1 MNRSFAK
8 LILSFLL
15 MAAIVVAIPAGWAPS
30 AQAGSLSTDI
40 IGMFP
45 KEVAEFAYADMR
57 AARARPWFSQLRDQL
72 LPGNFRQFEQ
82 FLTSAGIDPNTQ
94 VDEMAW
100 AILAPAK
107 DGSGGEQI
115 LGVALGGFSPS
126 STEEKLKAQKV
137 PSVEVHGYHLYAFG
151 SGAGAGDIL
160 FFFLDS
166 NTAAFGNRSALERLI
181 DVHFGG
187 SESLLHNDQMFA
199 LIKEANGHGTL
210 WAALDEHYTHLAMQ
224 QLLPQASQFPQASAI
239 IERLKAMVI
248 YVTADSGV
256 DAHFQAVCNSVDDAN
271 VLAAAAQAGIMYR
284 RYTEAQSHPEVAK
297 ALDAVSIA
305 PAGDRL
311 KVEVPITEDQLN
323 GLIKSH
329 SFSLQMQ

>member
-1 MNRSFAK
+1 MKRSYVRLMLAFA
-8 LILSFLL
+8 LVLAI
-15 MAAIVVAIPAGWAPS
+15 AAAVPEGWTLRVLAGT
-30 AQAGSLSTDI
+30 LSTDVV
-40 IGMFP
+40 GMFP
-45 KEVAEFAYADMR
+45 KEVGEFAYADMK
-57 AARARPWFSQLRDQL
+57 AARSRPWFPQLRDQL

-100 AILAPAK
+100 AIIPASK
-107 DGSGGEQI
+107 DGGEQI
-115 LGVALGGFSPS
+115 LGVALGGFSPAA
-126 STEEKLKAQKV
+126 TEERLKAQKV
-137 PSVEVHGYHLYAFG
+137 PAVEVHGYHLYAFG
-151 SGAGAGDIL
+151 SGAGSSDIL

-166 NTAAFGNRSALERLI
+166 NTAAFGNRSALEKLI

-187 SESLLHNDQMFA
+187 SESLLRNEQMFP
-199 LIKEANGHGTL
+199 LIKEANGKGTI

-239 IERLKAMVI
+239 IDRLKAMEI
-248 YVTADSGV
+248 YVQADRGV

-271 VLAAAAQAGIMYR
+271 VLAAAAQAGVMYR
-284 RYTEAQSHPEVAK
+284 RYQEAQSHPEVAK

-311 KVEVPITEDQLN
+311 RVEIPITEDQLN

-329 SFSLQMQ
+329 SFVLQM

>member
-1 MNRSFAK
+1 MNRSLAR
-8 LILSFLL
+8 LILSLAVT
-15 MAAIVVAIPAGWAPS
+15 AAIVAAIPGGWVPS

-45 KEVAEFAYADMR
+45 KDIGEFAYADMR
-57 AARARPWFSQLRDQL
+57 AARARPWFAQLRDQL

-100 AILAPAK
+100 ATLNASK
-107 DGSGGEQI
+107 DGGAETI

-160 FFFLDS
+160 FFFLDT
-166 NTAAFGNRSALERLI
+166 NTAAFGNRSALEKLI

-187 SESLLHNDQMFA
+187 SESLLHNDQMFP
-199 LIKEANGHGTL
+199 LIREANGHGTL

-284 RYTEAQSHPEVAK
+284 RYSEAQSHPEVAK

-329 SFSLQMQ
+329 SFVLQMQ

>member
-1 MNRSFAK
+1 MKRSYVR
-8 LILSFLL
+8 LILAS
-15 MAAIVVAIPAGWAPS
+15 AIVLAIVAAVPGGWTLRALAGT
-30 AQAGSLSTDI
+30 LSTDV

-45 KEVAEFAYADMR
+45 KDVGEFAYADMK
-57 AARARPWFSQLRDQL
+57 AARSRPWFSQLRDQL

-100 AILAPAK
+100 AIIPASK
-107 DGSGGEQI
+107 DGGEQI
-115 LGVALGGFSPS
+115 LGVALGGFSPAA
-126 STEEKLKAQKV
+126 TEEKLKAQKV
-137 PSVEVHGYHLYAFG
+137 PAVEVHGYHLYAFG
-151 SGAGAGDIL
+151 SGAGSSDIL

-166 NTAAFGNRSALERLI
+166 NTAAFGNRSALEKLI

-187 SESLLHNDQMFA
+187 SESLLRNEQMFP
-199 LIKEANGHGTL
+199 LIKEANGKGTI

-239 IERLKAMVI
+239 IDRLKAMEI
-248 YVTADSGV
+248 YVQADRGV

-271 VLAAAAQAGIMYR
+271 VLAAAAQAGVMYR
-284 RYTEAQSHPEVAK
+284 RYQEAQSHPEVAK
-297 ALDAVSIA
+297 ALDSVSIA

-311 KVEVPITEDQLN
+311 RVEIPITEDQLN

-329 SFSLQMQ
+329 SFVLQM

>member
-1 MNRSFAK
+1 MKRSYPR
-8 LILSFLL
+8 LILAF
-15 MAAIVVAIPAGWAPS
+15 AIVLALVAAMPGGWTLRALAGT
-30 AQAGSLSTDI
+30 LSTDV

-45 KEVAEFAYADMR
+45 KEVGEFAYADMK
-57 AARARPWFSQLRDQL
+57 AARSRPWFSQLRDQL

-100 AILAPAK
+100 AIIPSSK
-107 DGSGGEQI
+107 DGGEQI
-115 LGVALGGFSPS
+115 LGVALGGFSPAA
-126 STEEKLKAQKV
+126 TEEKLKAQKV
-137 PSVEVHGYHLYAFG
+137 PAVEVHGYHLYAFG
-151 SGAGAGDIL
+151 SGAGSSDIL

-166 NTAAFGNRSALERLI
+166 NTAAFGNRSALEKLI

-187 SESLLHNDQMFA
+187 SESLLRNEQMFP
-199 LIKEANGHGTL
+199 LIKEANGKGTI
-210 WAALDEHYTHLAMQ
+210 WAALDEHYTHLAVQ

-239 IERLKAMVI
+239 IDRLKAMEI
-248 YVTADSGV
+248 YVQADRGV

-271 VLAAAAQAGIMYR
+271 VLAAAAQAGVMYR
-284 RYTEAQSHPEVAK
+284 RYQEAQSHPEVAK
-297 ALDAVSIA
+297 ALDSVSIA

-311 KVEVPITEDQLN
+311 RVEIPITEDQLN

-329 SFSLQMQ
+329 SFVLQM

>member
-1 MNRSFAK
+1 MKRSYLR
-8 LILSFLL
+8 LILASALVL
-15 MAAIVVAIPAGWAPS
+15 AIVAAVPGGWTLRALAGT
-30 AQAGSLSTDI
+30 LSTDV

-45 KEVAEFAYADMR
+45 KDVGEFAYADMK
-57 AARARPWFSQLRDQL
+57 AARSRPWFSQLRDQL

-100 AILAPAK
+100 AIIPSSK
-107 DGSGGEQI
+107 DGGEQI
-115 LGVALGGFSPS
+115 LGVALGGFSPAA
-126 STEEKLKAQKV
+126 TEEKLKTQKV
-137 PSVEVHGYHLYAFG
+137 PAVEVHGYHLYAFG
-151 SGAGAGDIL
+151 SGAGSSDIL

-166 NTAAFGNRSALERLI
+166 NTAAFGNRSALEKLI

-187 SESLLHNDQMFA
+187 SESLLRNEQMFP
-199 LIKEANGHGTL
+199 LIKEANGKGTI

-239 IERLKAMVI
+239 IDRLKAMEI
-248 YVTADSGV
+248 YVQADRGV

-271 VLAAAAQAGIMYR
+271 VLAAAAQAGVMYR
-284 RYTEAQSHPEVAK
+284 RYQEAQSHPEVAK
-297 ALDAVSIA
+297 ALDSVSIA

-311 KVEVPITEDQLN
+311 KVEIPITEDQLN

-329 SFSLQMQ
+329 SFVLQM

>member
-1 MNRSFAK
+1 MNRSIAK
-8 LILSFLL
+8 LAISCV
-15 MAAIVVAIPAGWAPS
+15 AAASVIATGVTGWAPR
-30 AQAGSLSTDI
+30 ALAGSLSTDV

-45 KEVAEFAYADMR
+45 KDVGEFAYADMK
-57 AARARPWFSQLRDQL
+57 AARSRPWFPQLRDQL

-100 AILAPAK
+100 AILTSK
-107 DGSGGEQI
+107 EGGEQI

-126 STEEKLKAQKV
+126 ATEEKLKAQKV
-137 PSVEVHGYHLYAFG
+137 PAVEVHGYHLYAFG
-151 SGAGAGDIL
+151 SGAGSSDIL

-166 NTAAFGNRSALERLI
+166 NTAAFGNRSALEKLI

-187 SESLLHNDQMFA
+187 SESLLRNEQMFP
-199 LIKEANGHGTL
+199 LIKEANGHGTI
-210 WAALDEHYTHLAMQ
+210 WAVLNEKYTHLAMQ
-224 QLLPQASQFPQASAI
+224 QLLPQASQFPQAQAI
-239 IERLKAMVI
+239 IDRLKAMEI
-248 YVTADSGV
+248 YVQADRGV

-284 RYTEAQSHPEVAK
+284 RYQESQSHPEVAK
-297 ALDAVSIA
+297 ALDSVSVA

-311 KVEVPITEDQLN
+311 TVEIPITEDQLN

-329 SFSLQMQ
+329 SFVIQM

>member
-1 MNRSFAK
+1 MKRSYAR
-8 LILSFLL
+8 LFLATAL
-15 MAAIVVAIPAGWAPS
+15 VLAIVAAIPGGWTLRALAGT
-30 AQAGSLSTDI
+30 LSTDV

-45 KEVAEFAYADMR
+45 REVGEFAYADMK
-57 AARARPWFSQLRDQL
+57 AARSRPWFSQLRDQL

-100 AILAPAK
+100 AIIPASK
-107 DGSGGEQI
+107 DGGEQI

-126 STEEKLKAQKV
+126 ATEEKLKAQKV
-137 PSVEVHGYHLYAFG
+137 PAVEVHGYHLYAFG
-151 SGAGAGDIL
+151 SGAGSSDIL

-166 NTAAFGNRSALERLI
+166 NTAAFGNRSALEKLI

-187 SESLLHNDQMFA
+187 SESLLRNEQMFP
-199 LIKEANGHGTL
+199 LIKEANGKGTI

-239 IERLKAMVI
+239 IDRLKAMEI
-248 YVTADSGV
+248 YVQADRGV

-271 VLAAAAQAGIMYR
+271 VLAAAAQAGVMYR
-284 RYTEAQSHPEVAK
+284 RYQEAQSHPEVAK
-297 ALDAVSIA
+297 ALDSVSIA

-311 KVEVPITEDQLN
+311 RVEIPITEDQLN

-329 SFSLQMQ
+329 SFVLQM

>member
-1 MNRSFAK
+1 MPGGWTLRA
-8 LILSFLL
+8 L
-15 MAAIVVAIPAGWAPS
+15 AGT
-30 AQAGSLSTDI
+30 LSTDV

-45 KEVAEFAYADMR
+45 KEVGEFAYADMK
-57 AARARPWFSQLRDQL
+57 AARSRPWFSQLRDQL

-100 AILAPAK
+100 AIIPSSK
-107 DGSGGEQI
+107 DGGEQI
-115 LGVALGGFSPS
+115 LGVALGGFSPAA
-126 STEEKLKAQKV
+126 TEEKLKAQKV
-137 PSVEVHGYHLYAFG
+137 PAVEVHGYHLYAFG
-151 SGAGAGDIL
+151 SGAGSSDIL

-166 NTAAFGNRSALERLI
+166 NTAAFGNRSALEKLI

-187 SESLLHNDQMFA
+187 SESLLRNEQMFP
-199 LIKEANGHGTL
+199 LIKEANGKGTI

-239 IERLKAMVI
+239 IDRLKAMEI
-248 YVTADSGV
+248 YVQADRGV

-271 VLAAAAQAGIMYR
+271 VLAAAAQAGVMYR
-284 RYTEAQSHPEVAK
+284 RYQEAQSHPEVAK
-297 ALDAVSIA
+297 ALDSVSIA

-311 KVEVPITEDQLN
+311 RVEIPITEDQLN

-329 SFSLQMQ
+329 SFVLQM

>member
-1 MNRSFAK
+1 MKRSYPR
-8 LILSFLL
+8 LILAF
-15 MAAIVVAIPAGWAPS
+15 AIVLAIVAAMPGGWTLRALAGT
-30 AQAGSLSTDI
+30 LSTDV

-45 KEVAEFAYADMR
+45 KEVGEFAYADMK
-57 AARARPWFSQLRDQL
+57 AARSRPWFSQLRDQL

-100 AILAPAK
+100 AIIPSSK
-107 DGSGGEQI
+107 DGGEQI
-115 LGVALGGFSPS
+115 LGVALGGFSPAA
-126 STEEKLKAQKV
+126 TEEKLKAQKV
-137 PSVEVHGYHLYAFG
+137 PAVEVHGYHLYAFG
-151 SGAGAGDIL
+151 SGAGSSDIL

-166 NTAAFGNRSALERLI
+166 NTAAFGNRSALEKLI

-187 SESLLHNDQMFA
+187 SESLLRNEQMFP
-199 LIKEANGHGTL
+199 LIKEANGKGTI

-239 IERLKAMVI
+239 IDRLKAMEI
-248 YVTADSGV
+248 YVQADRGV

-271 VLAAAAQAGIMYR
+271 VLAAAAQAGVMYR
-284 RYTEAQSHPEVAK
+284 RYQEAQSHPEVAK
-297 ALDAVSIA
+297 ALDSVSIA

-311 KVEVPITEDQLN
+311 RVEIPITEDQLN

-329 SFSLQMQ
+329 SFVLQM

>member
-1 MNRSFAK
+1 MKRSYAR
-8 LILSFLL
+8 LILACSIVL
-15 MAAIVVAIPAGWAPS
+15 AIIAVLPGRWTLRAVAGT
-30 AQAGSLSTDI
+30 LSTDVV
-40 IGMFP
+40 GMFP
-45 KEVAEFAYADMR
+45 KEVGEFAYADMK
-57 AARARPWFSQLRDQL
+57 AARSRPWFSQLRDQL

-100 AILAPAK
+100 AIIPASK
-107 DGSGGEQI
+107 DGGEQI
-115 LGVALGGFSPS
+115 LGVALGGFSPAA
-126 STEEKLKAQKV
+126 TEEKLKSQKV
-137 PSVEVHGYHLYAFG
+137 PAVEVHGYHLFAFG
-151 SGAGAGDIL
+151 SGAGSSDIL

-166 NTAAFGNRSALERLI
+166 NTAAFGNRSALEKLI

-187 SESLLHNDQMFA
+187 SESLLRNEQMFP
-199 LIKEANGHGTL
+199 LIKEANGKGTI

-239 IERLKAMVI
+239 IDRLKAMEI
-248 YVTADSGV
+248 YVQADRGV

-271 VLAAAAQAGIMYR
+271 VLAAAAQAGVMYR
-284 RYTEAQSHPEVAK
+284 RYQEAQSHPEVAK
-297 ALDAVSIA
+297 ALDSVSIA

-311 KVEVPITEDQLN
+311 RVEIPITEDQLN

-329 SFSLQMQ
+329 SFVLQM

>member
-1 MNRSFAK
+1 MKRSYPR
-8 LILSFLL
+8 LILAF
-15 MAAIVVAIPAGWAPS
+15 AIVLALVAAMPGGWTLRALAGT
-30 AQAGSLSTDI
+30 LSTDV

-45 KEVAEFAYADMR
+45 KEVGEFAYADMK
-57 AARARPWFSQLRDQL
+57 AARSRPWFSQLRDQL

-100 AILAPAK
+100 AIIPSSK
-107 DGSGGEQI
+107 DGGEQI
-115 LGVALGGFSPS
+115 LGVALGGFSPAA
-126 STEEKLKAQKV
+126 TEEKLKAQKV
-137 PSVEVHGYHLYAFG
+137 PAVEVHGYHLYAFG
-151 SGAGAGDIL
+151 SGAGSSDIL

-166 NTAAFGNRSALERLI
+166 NTAAFGNRSALEKLI

-187 SESLLHNDQMFA
+187 SESLLRNEQMFP
-199 LIKEANGHGTL
+199 LIKEANGKGTI

-239 IERLKAMVI
+239 IDRLKAMEI
-248 YVTADSGV
+248 YVQADRGV

-271 VLAAAAQAGIMYR
+271 VLAAAAQAGVMYR
-284 RYTEAQSHPEVAK
+284 RYQEAQSHPEVAK
-297 ALDAVSIA
+297 ALDSVSIA

-311 KVEVPITEDQLN
+311 RVEIPITEDQLN

-329 SFSLQMQ
+329 SFVLQM